1 MILRRLLA
9 CFALVVAPSV
19 LLAQAPEVGHT
30 CVSGCGGG
38 SSSSGTYHHHVSQA
52 ERQKHIENVQFYHHY
67 KRYHDDFMRYV
78 KRDLSQARKAAKAG
92 RYSEASQFLQDAN
105 VQLGKDTQNSTVYH
119 AEDFKYVPHGAFY
132 KIDRQR
138 EASRAQVNAESTK
151 ENQARAQLA
160 QQQLARQQQ
169 LAQQQAAAHQL
180 RQAPP
185 TQPAGAATINND
197 SRAAWVPTNGGT
209 ALQQLKDAAHSEAV
223 AAPPA
228 NATCVA
234 QGGSGS
240 WGACIPPRMAANEK
254 AMKHYQELQVQR
266 DQLQQQVNNFNT
278 QMTNINLQMH
288 SGANDQAQLAQQ
300 YSNLS
305 NQRTNVEY
313 QERQKNDEMKSFLVS
328 FEESD
333 TAKNSLAPK

>member
-9 CFALVVAPSV
+9 CFALAVAPSV

-38 SSSSGTYHHHVSQA
+38 SYSSGTHHVSQA
-52 ERQKHIENVQFYHHY
+52 EREKHIENVQFYHHY

-78 KRDLSQARKAAKAG
+78 KRDLSQAHRAAKAG

-105 VQLGKDTQNSTVYH
+105 TQLAKDTQNSTVYH
-119 AEDFKYVPHGAFY
+119 AEDFKYIPHGAFY

-138 EASRAQVNAESTK
+138 EASRAKINEESAK

-169 LAQQQAAAHQL
+169 LAQQHAAAREL

-185 TQPAGAATINND
+185 TQQAGAATINND
-197 SRAAWVPTNGGT
+197 SRAGWVPAKGGT
-209 ALQQLKDAAHSEAV
+209 ALQQLKDAAHNEAV
-223 AAPPA
+223 VAPPV
-228 NATCVA
+228 NAVCTA

-240 WGACIPPRMAANEK
+240 WGACIPPTMAANQK
-254 AMKHYQELQVQR
+254 AMKHYQALQGQR
-266 DQLQQQVNNFNT
+266 DQLQQQVNNINT

-288 SGANDQAQLAQQ
+288 SATGDQAQLTQQ

-333 TAKNSLAPK
+333 TAKNSPSPK